1 MFEAE
6 QLRDEFDQILQAKRQ
21 TAEWLERL
29 FAQQTDDNLRLR
41 LAELRSHTQRH
52 VELTERLLELVS

>member
-6 QLRDEFDQILQAKRQ
+6 QLREEIDQILQAKRQ
-21 TAEWLERL
+21 AAEQLERL
-29 FAQQTDDNLRLR
+29 AADEPDG
-41 LAELRSHTQRH
+41 ELRERLTELSSHAQRH